1 MLQNTRADAENEIA
15 ILKRRLAE
23 NSELLRS
30 TSDKKDE
37 LISQQKNT
45 MSLNSAMLQ
54 NQRRSSELHVEQLQT
69 KLT

>member
-1 MLQNTRADAENEIA
+1 MLQKSKADAENEIS

-37 LISQQKNT
+37 LISQQKST
-45 MSLNSAMLQ
+45 MQLNSAMLQ
-54 NQRRSSELHVEQLQT
+54 NQRRSSELHV
-69 KLT
+69 

>member
-1 MLQNTRADAENEIA
+1 MLQKTRADAENEIA